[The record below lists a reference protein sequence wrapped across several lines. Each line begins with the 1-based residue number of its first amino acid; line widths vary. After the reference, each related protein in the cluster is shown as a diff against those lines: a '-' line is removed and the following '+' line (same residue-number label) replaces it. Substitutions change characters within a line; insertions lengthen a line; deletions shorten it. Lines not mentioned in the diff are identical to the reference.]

1 MTMTSYPHDLNKSF
15 SDTLLNLTPRLYHD
29 LTGEDPE
36 NVSLPWLFVAYQY
49 MQENHQHFYNLYLQ
63 NNGLVA
69 AGEATEAL
77 SQTIESLRPK
87 EEIMKDFVGC
97 QKWLTKVKS
106 LKMTV
111 EVILSENVLVTRL
124 RENGEILIREIRL
137 FWQSTRIMYL
147 LMDHLLQEETNMDKK
162 LLKLLVLNLI
172 WMWKNLN
179 TENGNNMEYV
189 IEKVTGT
196 LTKCGNNACNIFM
209 VKCTYCDKEFTEDDT
224 AKVECG
230 HMFHLSCLR
239 DHSDT
244 NCRKCKKKISTDY
257 KPCGVVDK
265 ETFLK
270 VNRFRR
276 KCNSFFVEFMWNFFP
291 TKVQLTDKIVEKL
304 MNYVRG
310 SPSAE
315 AKTSEESTLEEYL
328 KPDPTTYS
336 LVLKILLRCGMEES
350 APQLQRFM
358 EAALSSSKDN
368 TEELYFMMVRS
379 IEDHIHSSNQGCLL
393 QKAQECLS
401 TCILTTSEP
410 DVITAEDLHTIA
422 KLRFALSVAS
432 DMIHSVLTEDEQVT
446 AAEGKDQLLQSLQT
460 LISASKN
467 PWIQIYLFRY
477 LFKIFGFSIIHQLGD
492 KFKWAIPSQESFT
505 DQNGRVT
512 RP

>member
-1 MTMTSYPHDLNKSF
+1 
-15 SDTLLNLTPRLYHD
+15 
-29 LTGEDPE
+29 
-36 NVSLPWLFVAYQY
+36 
-49 MQENHQHFYNLYLQ
+49 
-63 NNGLVA
+63 
-69 AGEATEAL
+69 
-77 SQTIESLRPK
+77 
-87 EEIMKDFVGC
+87 MKDFAGC
-97 QKWLTKVKS
+97 QNWLIKVKS

-111 EVILSENVLVTRL
+111 EEILSENVLVTRL
-124 RENGEILIREIRL
+124 RENGEILITEIQL

-147 LMDHLLQEETNMDKK
+147 LMDHLLPDEIDMDKE
-162 LLKLLVLNLI
+162 LLTFFVRYLVR
-172 WMWKNLN
+172 MWKNLN

-196 LTKCGNNACNIFM
+196 LTQCGKNACNIFM

-244 NCRKCKKKISTDY
+244 NCRKCRKEISTDY
-257 KPCGVVDK
+257 KPCGAVDK

-276 KCNSFFVEFMWNFFP
+276 KCNSFFVEFMWNFVP
-291 TKVQLTDKIVEKL
+291 TKAQLTDKIVEKL

-315 AKTSEESTLEEYL
+315 AKTSEKSKLEEYL

-401 TCILTTSEP
+401 TCIFTTSEP
-410 DVITAEDLHTIA
+410 DVITAEDLHAIA

-432 DMIHSVLTEDEQVT
+432 DMMHSVLTEGRSCSFCVQ
-446 AAEGKDQLLQSLQT
+446 KD
-460 LISASKN
+460 
-467 PWIQIYLFRY
+467 
-477 LFKIFGFSIIHQLGD
+477 
-492 KFKWAIPSQESFT
+492 
-505 DQNGRVT
+505 
-512 RP
+512 